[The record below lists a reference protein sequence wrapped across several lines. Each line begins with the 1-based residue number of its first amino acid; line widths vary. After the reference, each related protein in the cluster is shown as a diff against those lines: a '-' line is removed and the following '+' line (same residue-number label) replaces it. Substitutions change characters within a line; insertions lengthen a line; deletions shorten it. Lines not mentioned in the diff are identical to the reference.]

1 VAKGALTR
9 IENRF
14 YKALRHPDAHSVA
27 LASPAG
33 HLDELRRHNYCLL
46 VTYRR
51 SGAAVP
57 TPVWFGI
64 ADGKVLVVTDVDS
77 VKIKRIRANPR
88 VRVAPSSL
96 RGKPLGPPLEG
107 EARVLPPAE
116 REIGERAIAAHYGLA
131 RRIFEGTL
139 GANGL
144 RRARAAYIEVTPL
157 GGEPRNTP

>member
-1 VAKGALTR
+1 VSSLLSR

-27 LASPAG
+27 IAPPLG
-33 HLDELRRHNYCLL
+33 DLEQLRRHNYCLL

-51 SGAAVP
+51 SGEAVP
-57 TPVWFGI
+57 TPVWFGV
-64 ADGKVLVVTDVDS
+64 ADGKVYVVTDVDS
-77 VKIKRIRANPR
+77 MKVKRIRANPR

-96 RGKPLGPPLEG
+96 RGKPLGAPIEG
-107 EARVLPPAE
+107 DARVLSAAE
-116 REIGERAIAAHYGLA
+116 RDAGERALADHYGLG
-131 RRIFEGTL
+131 RRIFEGTI

-157 GGEPRNTP
+157 GGAAGSSP